1 METQLWAQIE
11 RIVQGGEK
19 EDIRLFVALTR
30 EEMAR
35 RFSTAEELQRG
46 YQQLAV
52 HLHRLKAR
60 DDFWGWVDQQF
71 PLGETTE
78 LVVTPGLEEA
88 IVNDLSRLS
97 LKRPV
102 AFSLRDIPNRLLAG
116 GWAFS
121 LVWFGLALVCGE
133 FDQARIM
140 GGLELAGYG
149 LELLPHLLTI
159 ALWSVLCQIILA
171 PVRPRWRG
179 MVHGVPPLLS
189 GAITGGVL
197 CGLGLIVYLS
207 GRYSLLILQFEE
219 KLSTNLALTLVAF
232 LRPGAF
238 LLDIQE
244 SETVAA
250 GVLVAWLAISF
261 LCGLLRKRPWLVQRQ
276 PGPGNWILSGAIV
289 LGLSLTLV
297 HYLNLVHR
305 THELSRTLMANEA
318 TATPVKPDSELAR
331 RFVAKAGKIDRPAG
345 ESTYFNEHREEWK
358 SAREQ
363 VYKIFLDTGKE
374 LWNRSN
380 WWEDPA
386 FAPLARQ
393 TITELDRFRIP
404 GDPVMHKA
412 KAIEAELRLSF
423 FEFSPD
429 LLSMVEKVQLTESE
443 WNRLLPLT
451 DEMVGRPLTPAF
463 DFSQNFREVVRER
476 SFSFLEGWF
485 FNSSEVRD
493 ALEFQKQWESYQSHK
508 ALLERETF
516 YSREESFEV
525 ERQLDSRTLNLFR
538 LRIQYATLKR
548 KRLLLWFL
556 VRIRAEMAAG
566 RPLPKTL
573 EDFHPPW
580 SHGTV
585 DWFEYDVRK
594 NWATLALRSGYF
606 LPDYPLRIKLPQPQ
620 RSP

>member
-1 METQLWAQIE
+1 MENQLWAQIE

-35 RFSTAEELQRG
+35 RFSTAEELKRG
-46 YQQLAV
+46 YQQMAV

-71 PLGETTE
+71 PLGESSE
-78 LVVTPGLEEA
+78 LVVTPALEEA
-88 IVNDLSRLS
+88 IVTDLSRLT

-345 ESTYFNEHREEWK
+345 ESTYFNENREEWE

-363 VYKIFLDTGKE
+363 VYKIFLETGKE
-374 LWNRSN
+374 LWDHSK

-393 TITELDRFRIP
+393 TNTELDRFRIP

-429 LLSMVEKVQLTESE
+429 LLSMVKTAQLKESE

-451 DEMVGRPLTPAF
+451 DEMVGRPLTPIC
-463 DFSQNFREVVRER
+463 DFSHFFREVVRER

-516 YSREESFEV
+516 YSRNESFEV
-525 ERQLDSRTLNLFR
+525 EGQLDSRTLNLFR

-566 RPLPKTL
+566 RPLPKAL

-580 SHGTV
+580 SHGTL

-594 NWATLALRSGYF
+594 NWATLGLRSGYP
-606 LPDYPLRIKLPQPQ
+606 LPDYSLRIKLP
-620 RSP
+620 